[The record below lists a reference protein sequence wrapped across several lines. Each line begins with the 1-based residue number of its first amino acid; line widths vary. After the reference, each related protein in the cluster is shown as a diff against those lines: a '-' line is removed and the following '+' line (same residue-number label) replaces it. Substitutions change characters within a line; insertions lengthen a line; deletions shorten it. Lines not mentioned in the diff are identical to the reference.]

1 MSYRLSKSIVGERE
15 ADAVREVLIND
26 SFLGMGKYVEK
37 FENEI
42 ANYIGINSES
52 VVCVNSGTAALHL
65 AVEAIITPE
74 KNEII
79 VPSFTFLS
87 SYQAISAAGALP
99 VSCDIDD
106 SNWTIDLSF
115 ARKLVTNKTC
125 AIMAVHYA
133 SNFVN
138 LDDLY
143 KFADEFKIRV
153 IEDAAH
159 AFGCEYKGNKIGSI
173 GDIICFSFDG
183 IKNITSGE
191 GGAIISKDS
200 LLLSIVKD
208 SRLLGIE
215 KDTEKRFLGERSWDF
230 DVKRQGYRYH
240 MSNIFAA
247 IGIVQL
253 SRFDIEF
260 APKRKLLFSIYQ
272 SKFSNVK
279 QLTLQKIEMNNN
291 VIPHIFPIRIK
302 NGKRDTLREYL
313 STKGIQTGIHY
324 KPNHLLSLYK
334 KDKDNLPITL
344 NLYKEILT
352 LPLHPE
358 LSVSDVEYITFEIIN
373 FLNE

>member
-1 MSYRLSKSIVGERE
+1 
-15 ADAVREVLIND
+15 
-26 SFLGMGKYVEK
+26 
-37 FENEI
+37 
-42 ANYIGINSES
+42 
-52 VVCVNSGTAALHL
+52 
-65 AVEAIITPE
+65 
-74 KNEII
+74 
-79 VPSFTFLS
+79 
-87 SYQAISAAGALP
+87 
-99 VSCDIDD
+99 
-106 SNWTIDLSF
+106 
-115 ARKLVTNKTC
+115 
-125 AIMAVHYA
+125 MAVHYA
-133 SNFVN
+133 SNPVN

-208 SRLLGIE
+208 TRLLGIE

-253 SRFDIEF
+253 SRLDIEF

-279 QLTLQKIEMNNN
+279 QLTLQKKDMNNN

-334 KDKDNLPITL
+334 KDKDNLPNTL